1 MQFSNLAMN
10 LKASEIRE
18 LLKLTTMP
26 EIISFAGGLPAPELF
41 PTEDLKKVDEAVLT
55 KEGQAALQYGTT
67 EGYTPLREQIAGR
80 MKKSFMVDCTPEN
93 IVITSGSQQGLSLL
107 AQIFLNPGDVVLV
120 ESPTYLGAINAFK
133 LCGPEFVEVP
143 TDDKGIIPEELE
155 KILAKYGDRVRM
167 MYVIPEFQNPTGIT
181 WPMERRKAF
190 MDIINRYDFP
200 VLEDDPYGE
209 LRFDG
214 DKVPSL
220 KSMDTKGNIIFLGSF
235 SKILMPGL
243 RIAWM
248 VADPVIIDKVVKL
261 KQAVDLQSSSFGQR
275 QTSFFI
281 DMYDLDAHVAKIKEL
296 YKKRRDLMCD
306 SMKEYFPEGI
316 TFTYPEGGLFTW
328 VTLPEGMDA
337 KELMP
342 KVLAKN
348 VAYVPGGPF
357 YPHGGNANHFRLNYS
372 NMPEERIVEGI
383 KRLAEVL
390 KEEKEGC
397 LVSCFKL
404 NHY

>member
-93 IVITSGSQQGLSLL
+93 IVIPSGSQQGLSLL

-390 KEEKEGC
+390 KEELAK
-397 LVSCFKL
+397 
-404 NHY
+404 

>member
-93 IVITSGSQQGLSLL
+93 FVITSGSQQGLSLL

-248 VADPVIIDKVVKL
+248 VADPTIIDKVVKL

-296 YKKRRDLMCD
+296 YKKRRNLMCD
-306 SMKEYFPEGI
+306 SLKEYFPDGI

-337 KELMP
+337 KERMP

-390 KEEKEGC
+390 KEELAK
-397 LVSCFKL
+397 
-404 NHY
+404 

>member
-167 MYVIPEFQNPTGIT
+167 IYVIPEFQNPTGIT

-248 VADPVIIDKVVKL
+248 VADPTIIDKVVKL

-296 YKKRRDLMCD
+296 YKKRRNLMCD

-390 KEEKEGC
+390 KEELAK
-397 LVSCFKL
+397 
-404 NHY
+404 

>member
-1 MQFSNLAMN
+1 MKFSDLAMG

-26 EIISFAGGLPAPELF
+26 EVISFAGGLPAPELF
-41 PTEDLKKVDEAVLT
+41 PLEELKKVDVEILS
-55 KEGQAALQYGTT
+55 KEGQLAVQYGTT
-67 EGYTPLREQIAGR
+67 EGYLPLREKIAAR
-80 MKKSFMVDCTPEN
+80 MKKAFQVDCTPEE

-107 AQIFLNPGDVVLV
+107 AQIFLNKDDVILV

-133 LCGPEFVEVP
+133 LCDPKFVEVP
-143 TDDKGIIPEELE
+143 TDEKGIIPEELE
-155 KILAKYGDRVRM
+155 KILAEYGDRVRM

-296 YKKRRDLMCD
+296 YKKRRNLMCD

-390 KEEKEGC
+390 KEELAK
-397 LVSCFKL
+397 
-404 NHY
+404 

>member
-261 KQAVDLQSSSFGQR
+261 KQAVALQSSSFGQR

-281 DMYDLDAHVAKIKEL
+281 DMFDLDDHVAKIKEL

-390 KEEKEGC
+390 KEELAK
-397 LVSCFKL
+397 
-404 NHY
+404 

>member
-372 NMPEERIVEGI
+372 NMLEERIVEGI

-390 KEEKEGC
+390 KEELAK
-397 LVSCFKL
+397 
-404 NHY
+404 

>member
-383 KRLAEVL
+383 KRLAEVQ
-390 KEEKEGC
+390 KEELAK
-397 LVSCFKL
+397 
-404 NHY
+404 

>member
-357 YPHGGNANHFRLNYS
+357 YPHGGHANHFRLNYS
-372 NMPEERIVEGI
+372 NMPEDRIVEGI

-390 KEEKEGC
+390 KEKIG
-397 LVSCFKL
+397 K
-404 NHY
+404 

>member
-248 VADPVIIDKVVKL
+248 VADPTIIDKVVKL

-296 YKKRRDLMCD
+296 YKKRRNLMCD

-390 KEEKEGC
+390 KEEFAK
-397 LVSCFKL
+397 
-404 NHY
+404 

>member
-296 YKKRRDLMCD
+296 YKKRRNLMCD

-328 VTLPEGMDA
+328 VTLTEGMDA

-390 KEEKEGC
+390 KEELAK
-397 LVSCFKL
+397 
-404 NHY
+404 

>member
-1 MQFSNLAMN
+1 MQFSDLAMN

-26 EIISFAGGLPAPELF
+26 EVISFAGGLPAPELF
-41 PTEDLKKVDEAVLT
+41 PTEQLKKVDDAVLT
-55 KEGQAALQYGTT
+55 KEGREALQYGTT
-67 EGYTPLREQIAGR
+67 EGYNPLRKQIAAR
-80 MKKSFMVDCTPEN
+80 MKQAFMVDCDIDN
-93 IVITSGSQQGLSLL
+93 ITITSGSQQGLSML
-107 AQIFLNPGDVVLV
+107 AQIFINPGDVVLV
-120 ESPTYLGAINAFK
+120 ESPTYLGALNAFK
-133 LCGPEFVEVP
+133 LCKPEFVEVP
-143 TDDKGIIPEELE
+143 TDEKGIIPEELE
-155 KILAKYGDRVRM
+155 KILEKYGDRVRM

-181 WPMERRKAF
+181 WPVERRKAF
-190 MDIINRYDFP
+190 MDLINRYDFP

-209 LRFDG
+209 LRYDG

-261 KQAVDLQSSSFGQR
+261 KQAVDLQASSFGQR
-275 QTSFFI
+275 QTSYYI
-281 DMYDLDAHVAKIKEL
+281 DMFDLDEHVAKIKAL
-296 YKKRRDLMCD
+296 YKKRRDLMCE
-306 SMKEYFPEGI
+306 SMKKYFPEGI

-372 NMPEERIVEGI
+372 NMPEDRIVEGI
-383 KRLAEVL
+383 KRLADVL
-390 KEEKEGC
+390 KEELAK
-397 LVSCFKL
+397 
-404 NHY
+404 

>member
-248 VADPVIIDKVVKL
+248 VADPTFIDKVVKL

-296 YKKRRDLMCD
+296 YKKRRNLMCD

-390 KEEKEGC
+390 KEELAK
-397 LVSCFKL
+397 
-404 NHY
+404 